1 MAVVIAAIKDAIIVK
16 KIKKRDMAAVLDWFD
31 ARKEKY
37 YRIGWAYLKNHHDI
51 EDVFH
56 NTVIKVHDK
65 IHQLREDNYFE
76 TWVTSI
82 FINEC
87 RDFYRK
93 NSRIQQEAQEHQ
105 MAADHQISATSAGG
119 YIDREANIDM
129 LDALHQLE
137 EKYREVVILK
147 YLKGYAQEEIA
158 AALNLPVGTVKSRLY
173 RGLIILRKEIGGG
186 EDHALS

>member
-16 KIKKRDMAAVLDWFD
+16 KIKKRDMEAVLDWFD

-37 YRIGWAYLKNHHDI
+37 YRIGWAYLNNHHDI

-56 NTVIKVHDK
+56 NTIIKVHDK

-105 MAADHQISATSAGG
+105 MAADQQISATPAGV
-119 YIDREANIDM
+119 IDQESNMDM
-129 LDALHQLE
+129 FGALHRLE
-137 EKYREVVILK
+137 EKYREVIILK

-158 AALNLPVGTVKSRLY
+158 AALEMPVGTVKSRLY
-173 RGLIILRKEIGGG
+173 RGLLILRKEIGGG